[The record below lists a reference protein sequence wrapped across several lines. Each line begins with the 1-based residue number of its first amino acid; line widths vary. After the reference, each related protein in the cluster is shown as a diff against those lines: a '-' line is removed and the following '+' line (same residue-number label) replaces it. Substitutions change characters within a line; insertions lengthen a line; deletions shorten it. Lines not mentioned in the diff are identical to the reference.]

1 MIRYRYKVCKGR
13 TIVALTTTL
22 REAESEAKRVGG
34 TFQSLKTANPLS
46 SRPVGIDAKSR
57 DRSQFQKY
65 LFTILSPKC
74 KFPLAVYL
82 DPFSY
87 DDPKQ
92 AMEGS
97 GGGEG
102 SYTYY
107 AGFNP
112 DRTRIYAIGYVDE
125 AERNKAGYLRQHMMP
140 GLLNNV
146 DRGNGIGPAMYL
158 AGPLLMACLDS
169 DILGSFSPKK
179 LGARPGSLYTGRSTA
194 AALTWQKMIEKKI
207 ATEVQEASGVVQQ
220 LARQTVLDMGIVLH
234 AKASAWQDILHNHPP
249 RADVPYVPP
258 AEGWADID
266 VSEVNDRHL
275 KDMLKFCAANSGLDA
290 NEYLATAL
298 DNLAKNDSLVYDPED
313 LAAALKVKF
322 RNPRQNNPAASA
334 AARKWAKGL
343 SDADKWGW

>member
-46 SRPVGIDAKSR
+46 FRPVGIDAKSR
-57 DRSQFQKY
+57 DRSQFKKY

-82 DPFSY
+82 DPLSY

-97 GGGEG
+97 GDGEG

-125 AERNKAGYLRQHMMP
+125 SEYSRAGYMRQHMMP

-146 DRGNGIGPAMYL
+146 DRGNGIGPAMYY
-158 AGPLLMACLDS
+158 AGVLTIAC
-169 DILGSFSPKK
+169 INKEFPGSFSPKK
-179 LGARPGSLYTGRSTA
+179 VPAGSRYAGRSTA
-194 AALTWQKMIEKKI
+194 ADSTWQKMVEKKI
-207 ATEVQEASGVVQQ
+207 ATEAKEGKTSVVQQ
-220 LARQTVLDMGIVLH
+220 LARQTVLDTGIVLH
-234 AKASAWQDILHNHPP
+234 ATDRAWQDILYNHPP
-249 RADVPYVPP
+249 RAGVPYVPP

-266 VSEVNDRHL
+266 VGEVNDRHL

-290 NEYLATAL
+290 NDYLATAL